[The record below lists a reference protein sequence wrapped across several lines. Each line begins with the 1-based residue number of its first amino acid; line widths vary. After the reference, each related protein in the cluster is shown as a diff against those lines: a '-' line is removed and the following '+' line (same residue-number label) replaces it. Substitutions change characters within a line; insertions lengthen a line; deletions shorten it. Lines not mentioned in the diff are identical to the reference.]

1 MNKAMDYLGSNFN
14 QYKVAI
20 VHDWLT
26 VFGGAER
33 VLEQL
38 LKIFEN
44 ADIYTIVDYLDEK
57 DRSFLDGKNI
67 TTSFI
72 QNLPFAKKH
81 YRSYLSLMPLAIEQF
96 DLSKYDLIISS
107 SYAVAKGV
115 LTGPNQLHISYVH
128 SPIRYAWDLQHE
140 YLKTS
145 GLDKGIKSLYARWLL
160 HKIRIWDFRT
170 SSGVDEWIAN
180 STFIK
185 NRIRKV
191 YRRESKVIHPPVN
204 TNRFKPAENKKDH
217 YFTVSRLVPYKR
229 IDLIVDAFK
238 KMPDKELVVIGDG
251 PEFSKI
257 NKNITPNIKL
267 LGFQEAPV
275 VEEYMSTAKA
285 FIFAAQEDFGIV
297 PVEAQACGV
306 PVIAYGKGGVL
317 DSVIDGKTG
326 MFFFEQSE
334 EALIQSIQK
343 FEINYD
349 NYDTDYIRQH
359 AGKFSEERFRKE
371 VEQCVKDT
379 IEKYF

>member
-128 SPIRYAWDLQHE
+128 SPIRYHGICNMNI
-140 YLKTS
+140 LK
-145 GLDKGIKSLYARWLL
+145 
-160 HKIRIWDFRT
+160 
-170 SSGVDEWIAN
+170 
-180 STFIK
+180 
-185 NRIRKV
+185 
-191 YRRESKVIHPPVN
+191 
-204 TNRFKPAENKKDH
+204 
-217 YFTVSRLVPYKR
+217 
-229 IDLIVDAFK
+229 
-238 KMPDKELVVIGDG
+238 LVVWTR
-251 PEFSKI
+251 E
-257 NKNITPNIKL
+257 
-267 LGFQEAPV
+267 
-275 VEEYMSTAKA
+275 
-285 FIFAAQEDFGIV
+285 
-297 PVEAQACGV
+297 
-306 PVIAYGKGGVL
+306 
-317 DSVIDGKTG
+317 
-326 MFFFEQSE
+326 
-334 EALIQSIQK
+334 
-343 FEINYD
+343 
-349 NYDTDYIRQH
+349 
-359 AGKFSEERFRKE
+359 
-371 VEQCVKDT
+371 
-379 IEKYF
+379 